1 MAEAGTPTSEAIT
14 PSTISVATQ
23 LALRIRRGDFF
34 VQFGER
40 QHDAQRDRRVWPDF
54 HTVSQCL
61 ETVPLHF
68 HLIAARRY
76 TVELEVPR
84 QIGCRGRFVLQAS
97 SVESHFRT
105 RDSRIARIKYYAG
118 NA

>member
-1 MAEAGTPTSEAIT
+1 LPVERDNVCILG
-14 PSTISVATQ
+14 SVATQ
-23 LALRIRRGDFF
+23 LASRIRRGDFF

-40 QHDAQRDRRVWPDF
+40 QDDAQRDRRVWPDF

-68 HLIAARRY
+68 HLIVARRY
-76 TVELEVPR
+76 ARELEAPS
-84 QIGCRGRFVLQAS
+84 QIGHRGWFVLEAT
-97 SVESHFRT
+97 SVKSHVRAH
-105 RDSRIARIKYYAG
+105 DSRIALIKHYAG